1 MRLLGF
7 TSFTSG
13 TLPHGVRREK
23 DHHSGPDPNAALR
36 AILCSMPTV
45 PLVIV
50 YAGGTADTAILRDL
64 LEAAGV
70 SARLG
75 DEVMG
80 TMAPYMIAGGTTA
93 AIKVLVPE
101 DQLDEARDVVV
112 EFAERAKTAPEPC
125 STMGQPWECPCCHES
140 NDGSFD
146 ICWNCQSERA

>member
-1 MRLLGF
+1 
-7 TSFTSG
+7 
-13 TLPHGVRREK
+13 
-23 DHHSGPDPNAALR
+23 
-36 AILCSMPTV
+36 MPTV

-75 DEVMG
+75 DEMMG
-80 TMAPYMIAGGTTA
+80 TMAPYMITGGTTV

-112 EFAERAKTAPEPC
+112 EFAERAKNEPEPG

-140 NDGSFD
+140 NDGWFD